1 MQGYVA
7 GMRAPANA
15 NQEDANRTEDTIDLE
30 AEADIFDDEEGLDF
44 DDEEGLDFDDEE
56 ELDFDDEESQEIQ
69 SEFDYSIPTTSTR

>member
-1 MQGYVA
+1 MQGYVV

-15 NQEDANRTEDTIDLE
+15 NQEDGNRTEDTIDLE

-44 DDEEGLDFDDEE
+44 DDEE
-56 ELDFDDEESQEIQ
+56 SQEIQ